1 MGIIVATAAFLLI
14 IFNILMWIVFLRRFR
29 TFFSTDKI
37 ISDTREDVNKIIKD
51 INFNTSRN
59 IELIDDRIRQLKS
72 VTAEA
77 ERRLGTLKKELS
89 LAERS
94 RKFQQKMAS
103 SPAKKEMVQGDLFFT
118 EKARTELGLSVQEPE
133 EQAVVHEIPVVEPE
147 LFVAENP
154 VVPKKDFKSQVRELY
169 SHGLPA
175 DEIARRTGRSVQE
188 VRFVLEVI

>member
-1 MGIIVATAAFLLI
+1 MSIIVTTTAFLLI
-14 IFNILMWIVFLRRFR
+14 IFNILMWIVFLRKFR
-29 TFFSTDKI
+29 AFFSTDKI

-51 INFNTSRN
+51 INSISSRN

-103 SPAKKEMVQGDLFFT
+103 PAAKKDAVQGDLFFT
-118 EKARTELGLSVQEPE
+118 EKAKTELGLSQRDSGETV
-133 EQAVVHEIPVVEPE
+133 AVHSIPVVEPE
-147 LFVAENP
+147 LFAAENP
-154 VVPKKDFKSQVRELY
+154 VVPKKDFKTQVRELY

-188 VRFVLEVI
+188 VKLVLEVI